1 MCIKLKLTPFPLKA
15 PDLHSSA
22 VSSSRLSMRRSVIV
36 AETVLR
42 KGLSPDEVGE
52 TGADLATSR
61 ISTAESGAGKV
72 KDTVLFCWRENLGI
86 GTEAGGGELE

>member
-1 MCIKLKLTPFPLKA
+1 
-15 PDLHSSA
+15 
-22 VSSSRLSMRRSVIV
+22 
-36 AETVLR
+36 
-42 KGLSPDEVGE
+42 LSPDEVGE